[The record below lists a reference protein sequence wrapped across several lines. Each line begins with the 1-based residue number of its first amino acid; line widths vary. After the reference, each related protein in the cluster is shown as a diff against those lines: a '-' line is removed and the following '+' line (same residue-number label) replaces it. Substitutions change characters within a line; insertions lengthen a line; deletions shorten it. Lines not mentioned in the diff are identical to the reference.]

1 MKVLNSECQQNEIP
15 LSDTQTPPVHRSVDK
30 QGQWQH
36 RETSGEMK
44 TTDTGHSRG
53 GKLQKL

>member
-15 LSDTQTPPVHRSVDK
+15 LSDTQTPPVHQSVDK
-30 QGQWQH
+30 RGQWKH
-36 RETSGEMK
+36 RPTSGEMK

>member
-15 LSDTQTPPVHRSVDK
+15 LSDTQTPSVDK
-30 QGQWQH
+30 QGQWKH
-36 RETSGEMK
+36 RPTSGEMK